1 MFKAANMTI
10 EDVFSQVLQVLARDM
25 SDETSPKT
33 VGSWDSLRHVELIM
47 SIEQAFNV
55 AFSMPEISTINSLG
69 VVRNLLRQK
78 GVAA

>member
-10 EDVFSQVLQVLARDM
+10 EDVFSQVLQVPARDM